1 VIITLTI
8 SYRTQQI
15 PAEPSQSA
23 DRSWAGTR
31 KTEGIQVA
39 VELVR
44 IQEEADLVR
53 IVAAAVARTEVLEDM
68 VVGNLAAP
76 A

>member
-1 VIITLTI
+1 M
-8 SYRTQQI
+8 
-15 PAEPSQSA
+15 A
-23 DRSWAGTR
+23 
-31 KTEGIQVA
+31 EGIQVA

-44 IQEEADLVR
+44 IQEGADLVR
-53 IVAAAVARTEVLEDM
+53 IVVAVAVRTLEDM